1 MTARTKN
8 ILLHDTLGRLEFDA
22 DGLATTTLLFGQEPV
37 TVDVTFTEN
46 EITAEALER
55 PGRLGSDLA
64 TLDRDARRAISENLA
79 SRKKTGRVVHKY
91 RSDLF
96 KQLDAKVLTQHFGVA
111 KLAQVN
117 DERFVAGLRLD
128 EVTIFV
134 EANPDD
140 SFFAC
145 DYTVGRGLTNSSI
158 SVILGDGTASVSI
171 GTGSRSLATPNNTTA
186 VLKHPALGQL
196 EFDENRTAN
205 TTLMLGQTSVP
216 LDISFPDGERPT
228 AKALAR
234 SGRRV
239 TDLTK
244 LDADARKAIAKDL
257 ALGEEGEAMHLYKT
271 HHFEELDA
279 ATLAERFG
287 ITELAQIDDA
297 RFIAGLQLVRV
308 GLYPKEPDA
317 TFVCDYTLG
326 ADLTD
331 YIIAVTYDNRGRV
344 RGVAMES

>member
-1 MTARTKN
+1 
-8 ILLHDTLGRLEFDA
+8 
-22 DGLATTTLLFGQEPV
+22 
-37 TVDVTFTEN
+37 
-46 EITAEALER
+46 
-55 PGRLGSDLA
+55 
-64 TLDRDARRAISENLA
+64 
-79 SRKKTGRVVHKY
+79 
-91 RSDLF
+91 
-96 KQLDAKVLTQHFGVA
+96 
-111 KLAQVN
+111 
-117 DERFVAGLRLD
+117 
-128 EVTIFV
+128 
-134 EANPDD
+134 
-140 SFFAC
+140 
-145 DYTVGRGLTNSSI
+145 
-158 SVILGDGTASVSI
+158 
-171 GTGSRSLATPNNTTA
+171 

-239 TDLTK
+239 ADLTK

-287 ITELAQIDDA
+287 GTELAQIDDA

-331 YIIAVTYDNRGRV
+331 YIIAVTFDNRGRV